1 MIFRRIADCSRSN
14 NGALARHQPW
24 HGAHRAHRSRIGE
37 RNSGAFKILDRELI
51 ASGARHDIVERFHIP
66 REIQLSG
73 CFNVRHLERTGTV
86 FARHVHRD
94 TDVDLV
100 VRHPE
105 PLAVDL
111 RVGMIESW
119 IALNGFDDGP
129 ADDVRV

>member
-1 MIFRRIADCSRSN
+1 MVPVAIMAPCPSISRGTEPTVPTVPGLVSEMVVPSKSWTVNLLLRARAD
-14 NGALARHQPW
+14 L
-24 HGAHRAHRSRIGE
+24 
-37 RNSGAFKILDRELI
+37 
-51 ASGARHDIVERFHIP
+51 VERFHIP

-111 RVGMIESW
+111 RLGMIESW
-119 IALNGFDDGP
+119 IALNGFDEIGR
-129 ADDVRV
+129 AHV